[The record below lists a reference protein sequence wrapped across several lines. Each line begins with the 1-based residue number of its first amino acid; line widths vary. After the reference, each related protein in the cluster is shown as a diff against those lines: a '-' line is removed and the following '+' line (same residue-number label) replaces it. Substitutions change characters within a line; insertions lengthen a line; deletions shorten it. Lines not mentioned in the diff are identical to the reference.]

1 MKNIFKNVKEAFY
14 NITDILIITIYSVIM
29 PICDTLIEILKPFYE
44 ILDINL
50 KFVNKIGIYIT
61 KNLKRTMHISLII
74 YNLILLVLEFYM
86 LMKVLQGEIIYYKF
100 YTLFFYTLITLLFS
114 IIFVLFLN
122 KNYKSK
128 KLNYFIYFQILF
140 LLPLILVYWIANIE
154 GHTLYLKDL
163 DSNQWISLFNTII
176 IYFSGCF
183 IGLITL
189 YRTKDVNNDK
199 KREKK

>member
-74 YNLILLVLEFYM
+74 YNLILLVL
-86 LMKVLQGEIIYYKF
+86 
-100 YTLFFYTLITLLFS
+100 
-114 IIFVLFLN
+114 
-122 KNYKSK
+122 
-128 KLNYFIYFQILF
+128 
-140 LLPLILVYWIANIE
+140 
-154 GHTLYLKDL
+154 
-163 DSNQWISLFNTII
+163 
-176 IYFSGCF
+176 
-183 IGLITL
+183 
-189 YRTKDVNNDK
+189 
-199 KREKK
+199 

>member
-1 MKNIFKNVKEAFY
+1 MKDIFKNVKEIFY
-14 NITDILIITIYSVIM
+14 NIAYILITIIYSVIM
-29 PICDTLIEILKPFYE
+29 PICDTLTEILKPFYE
-44 ILDINL
+44 ILDINF
-50 KFVNKIGIYIT
+50 KFVNKVGLYIA
-61 KNLKRTMHISLII
+61 KNLKKTMHISLII
-74 YNLILLVLEFYM
+74 YNSILLVLEFYM

-100 YTLFFYTLITLLFS
+100 SDLFFYTLITLLFS
-114 IIFVLFLN
+114 VIFVLFLN

-128 KLNYFIYFQILF
+128 KFSYFIYFQILF

-189 YRTKDVNNDK
+189 YRTKEVNNDK
-199 KREKK
+199 KRYKN

>member
-1 MKNIFKNVKEAFY
+1 MKDIFKNVKEIFY
-14 NITDILIITIYSVIM
+14 TLADILITVIYSAIM
-29 PICDTLIEILKPFYE
+29 PICDTLTEILKPFYE
-44 ILDINL
+44 ILDINF
-50 KFVNKIGIYIT
+50 KFVNKIATNIT
-61 KNLKRTMHISLII
+61 KNLKRTMRISLFL
-74 YNLILLVLEFYM
+74 YNLILLILEFYM

-100 YTLFFYTLITLLFS
+100 SDLFFYTLITFIFS
-114 IIFVLFLN
+114 AIFVLFLN

-128 KLNYFIYFQILF
+128 KFSYFIYFQILF

-189 YRTKDVNNDK
+189 YRTKEVNNDK
-199 KREKK
+199 KQ